1 MKHTDQDETHL
12 VNLPAILEHA
22 SSSIAVTCPDGMFV
36 FMNSAHE
43 QMFGYGD
50 GELIGESWEKLYDHD
65 TVEQIKKTVF
75 PVVAEKGAW
84 RGELAGRSKSGRL
97 VFQEVFLDAISTG
110 GLLCSTR
117 DITDRVEIEQR
128 VRRDEDRLRRS
139 EAMSVYRSTVA
150 TLAHDLSNVLSASVG
165 YSQLLQKRGD
175 LHQDLSGYLDAI
187 LRSNQ
192 NALSIIEEMSGDL
205 IDEDQSFTE
214 DAVQAIRS
222 GVTISKGLVKSE
234 CRIELTLPE
243 QAVLTSLPALSLTR
257 AVINLIQNGDAA
269 MEHGGFV
276 SVALKPAADYELLDW
291 PRHTIG
297 RPDYQ
302 NGWILQVEDEGYG
315 IYDNDLSHIFRQGY
329 TTKPDTERHGLGLSS
344 LTQLLELGA
353 TALEVAS
360 SSGEGTRMTVWFRE
374 GSGPEIDNEEAT
386 SILES
391 AEYGDLLPPVTA
403 NIAIIDDDPL
413 SGALIQS
420 ALSRRGLSA
429 EVFSSGRAFF
439 NADLS
444 LIDLLITD
452 FHMPEMNG
460 VVVAARFK
468 SVRPNAPVI
477 AYSGVK
483 KVAKGG
489 LFDAF
494 VPKPI
499 DLDRLIEEVEQALT
513 RYRVEKSETINCR

>member
-1 MKHTDQDETHL
+1 MKHTDQDEVHS
-12 VNLPAILEHA
+12 VDLPAILEHA
-22 SSSIAVTCPDGMFV
+22 SSSIAVTCSDGMFV
-36 FMNSAHE
+36 FMNSSHE
-43 QMFGYGD
+43 QMFEYEA
-50 GELIGESWEKLYDHD
+50 GELIGESWQILYDEE
-65 TVEQIKKTVF
+65 TVEHIKKTVF
-75 PVVAEKGAW
+75 PIVAEKGAW
-84 RGELAGRSKSGRL
+84 RGELAGRSKSGRP

-117 DITDRVEIEQR
+117 DITDRVKIEQR

-139 EAMSVYRSTVA
+139 EALSVYRSTVA

-165 YSQLLQKRGD
+165 YSQLLQKKHD
-175 LHQDLSGYLDAI
+175 VDPDLSGYLDAI

-192 NALSIIEEMSGDL
+192 NALSIIEEMSSDL
-205 IDEDQSFTE
+205 RDESPSLTE

-222 GVTISKGLVKSE
+222 GVTISKGLIKTD
-234 CRIELTLPE
+234 CHIELMLPE
-243 QAVLTSLPALSLTR
+243 QTVFTSLPALSLTR
-257 AVINLIQNGDAA
+257 AVINLIQNSDVA
-269 MEHGGFV
+269 MEHGGFINV
-276 SVALKPAADYELLDW
+276 ELKPATDYELLDW
-291 PRHTIG
+291 PKHTIG
-297 RPDYQ
+297 RPDYE
-302 NGWILQVEDEGYG
+302 NGWILQVEDGGYG
-315 IYDNDLSHIFRQGY
+315 IYDHDLSHVFRQGY

-353 TALEVAS
+353 IALEVAS
-360 SSGEGTRMTVWFRE
+360 SAGEGTRMTIWFKE
-374 GSGPEIDNEEAT
+374 GSDPENDIEKAT

-391 AEYGDLLPPVTA
+391 VEYSDLLPPVTA
-403 NIAIIDDDPL
+403 NIAVIDDDPL

-429 EVFSSGRAFF
+429 EVFSSGRKFF
-439 NADLS
+439 SADLS

-460 VVVAARFK
+460 IVVAARFK
-468 SVRPNAPVI
+468 SVRPRAPVI

-483 KVAKGG
+483 KVTKGG

-513 RYRVEKSETINCR
+513 RYRVEKSENTNC